1 MYNYVFKMRFLFIAS
16 IHGKQQFE
24 QNYKVIE
31 QEVKRLDHDFEG
43 SSVFNHTPE
52 SMKSLSE
59 DDILAYHKTVMDKMK
74 QADAILIE
82 ASYTSTSI
90 GFNLADAMQL
100 GKSVIIFYSGTQEPH
115 LFRTLE
121 KVNERLQVI
130 RYANLDELRDE
141 IPSALKFASDSQN
154 VRFNFFISPSQ
165 SQYLDW
171 IAKTQKISRSVY
183 LRRLISSEMNQEQ
196 DD

>member
-1 MYNYVFKMRFLFIAS
+1 MYNSVFKMKFFFIAS

-31 QEVKRLDHDFEG
+31 QEVKRLGHDFDG
-43 SSVFNHTPE
+43 STVFDYSPE
-52 SMKSLSE
+52 SMKALSE
-59 DDILAYHKTVMDKMK
+59 DEVLKYHKSVMDKMK
-74 QADAILIE
+74 QADAVLIE
-82 ASYTSTSI
+82 ASHNSTSV

-130 RYANLDELRDE
+130 RYANVDQLLDE

-154 VRFNFFISPSQ
+154 VRFNFFISPTQ

-171 IAKTQKISRSVY
+171 VAKTQKISRSVY
-183 LRRLISSEMNQEQ
+183 LRRLISSEMNQE
-196 DD
+196 